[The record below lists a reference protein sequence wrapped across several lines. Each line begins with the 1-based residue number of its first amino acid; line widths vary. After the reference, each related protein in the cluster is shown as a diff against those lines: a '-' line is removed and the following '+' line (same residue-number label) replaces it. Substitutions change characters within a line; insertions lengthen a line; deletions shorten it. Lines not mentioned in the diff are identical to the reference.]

1 MSLRDY
7 RDLTDREIL
16 LVIADKVDDLD
27 DAVNG
32 NNRAGLVERV
42 TTLEANTP
50 SKKERWGVIGAVLA
64 GVAAGA
70 ARLLGVDVAV

>member
-1 MSLRDY
+1 MSDRAHM
-7 RDLTDREIL
+7 TDREIL

-32 NNRAGLVERV
+32 AGRPGLVERV

-70 ARLLGVDVAV
+70 ARLLGVDVQV

>member
-1 MSLRDY
+1 
-7 RDLTDREIL
+7 
-16 LVIADKVDDLD
+16 
-27 DAVNG
+27 VNG

>member
-1 MSLRDY
+1 MSDRAHM
-7 RDLTDREIL
+7 TDREIL

-32 NNRAGLVERV
+32 SGRPGLVERV

-70 ARLLGVDVAV
+70 ARLLGVDVQV